1 MVKPI
6 KIVKIHVKKQY
17 TRAPKKIRQVFKNRR
32 NLFLKNPF
40 DSILHNHQLSGEL
53 RKYRSINITGDWRV
67 FYSENEFI
75 IFKGFGTHSQ
85 LYK

>member
-1 MVKPI
+1 MKI
-6 KIVKIHVKKQY
+6 KYSRKFEKQY
-17 TRAPKKIRQVFKNRR
+17 KKASKKVKQAFEKRLK
-32 NLFLKNPF
+32 LFLKNPF
-40 DSILHNHQLSGEL
+40 EPILHNHQLSGEL
-53 RKYRSINITGDWRV
+53 KKYRSINITGDWRV